1 MTNLRFFQKQHRAME
16 KDNNEMESGF
26 RIHNILLLE
35 SDFKRVPNV
44 VFKDPSIKQD
54 IRIEGE
60 VTVNPKKNVVS
71 VIQTLHFSQLFN
83 EEKQISATIKMI
95 GIFEKTGESVIDLED
110 FGRVNGA
117 AIIYPYIREH
127 LTSLSVKAGVGVI
140 LLPPANFTT
149 NNK

>member
-1 MTNLRFFQKQHRAME
+1 ME
-16 KDNNEMESGF
+16 NENKNMESGF

-44 VFKDPSIKQD
+44 VFDNPSITQD

-60 VTVNPKKNVVS
+60 VTVNTEKNIVS
-71 VIQTLHFSQLFN
+71 VIQTLHFSQILN

-95 GIFEKTGESVIDLED
+95 GIFEKTGESVIDLEN
-110 FGRVNGA
+110 FGNVNGA

-127 LTSLSVKAGVGVI
+127 LTSLSVKAGVGII
-140 LLPPANFTT
+140 LLPPANFAAY
-149 NNK
+149 NK

>member
-1 MTNLRFFQKQHRAME
+1 ME
-16 KDNNEMESGF
+16 NENKNMESGF

-44 VFKDPSIKQD
+44 VFDNPSITQD

-60 VTVNPKKNVVS
+60 VTVNAEKNIVS
-71 VIQTLHFSQLFN
+71 VIQTLHFSQILN

-95 GIFEKTGESVIDLED
+95 GIFEKTGESVIDLEN
-110 FGRVNGA
+110 FGNVNGA

-127 LTSLSVKAGVGVI
+127 LTSLSVKAGVGII
-140 LLPPANFTT
+140 LLPPANFAAY
-149 NNK
+149 NK

>member
-1 MTNLRFFQKQHRAME
+1 ME
-16 KDNNEMESGF
+16 NDNKNMESGF
-26 RIHNILLLE
+26 KIHNILLLE

-44 VFKDPSIKQD
+44 VFDDPSITHD

-60 VTVNPKKNVVS
+60 VTVNPEKNIVS
-71 VIQTLHFSQLFN
+71 IIQTLHFSQILN
-83 EEKQISATIKMI
+83 DEKQISATIKMI
-95 GIFEKTGESVIDLED
+95 GIFEKTGESVIDLEN
-110 FGRVNGA
+110 FGNVNGA

-127 LTSLSVKAGVGVI
+127 LTSLSVKAGVGII

>member
-1 MTNLRFFQKQHRAME
+1 ME
-16 KDNNEMESGF
+16 NENKNMESGF

-44 VFKDPSIKQD
+44 VFDNPSITQD

-60 VTVNPKKNVVS
+60 VTVNAEKNIVS
-71 VIQTLHFSQLFN
+71 VIQTLHFSQILN

-95 GIFEKTGESVIDLED
+95 GIFEKTGESVIDLEN
-110 FGRVNGA
+110 FGNVNGA

-127 LTSLSVKAGVGVI
+127 LTSLSVKAGVGII
-140 LLPPANFTT
+140 LLPPTNFAAY
-149 NNK
+149 NK

>member
-1 MTNLRFFQKQHRAME
+1 
-16 KDNNEMESGF
+16 MESGF

-35 SDFKRVPNV
+35 SNFKRVSNV
-44 VFKDPSIKQD
+44 LFNDPAITQD

-60 VTVNPKKNVVS
+60 VTVNPEKNIVS
-71 VIQTLHFSQLFN
+71 VIQTLHFSQIYK
-83 EEKQISATIKMI
+83 EEIQIAVTIKMI

-110 FGRVNGA
+110 FGKVNGA

-127 LTSLSVKAGVGVI
+127 LSSLSIKAGVGII